1 MKVGIPKEIKQHE
14 GRVSLT
20 PKGAKV
26 LSEGFI
32 EVLVEEDA
40 GKKSGFS
47 NEDYE
52 TFGAKVGSREEAWD
66 SDLVVKVKEPLK
78 EEYKFLKENKKLFT
92 YWHAASNLELT
103 LAALYSKCTGIAYET
118 VYNNGFPLLKPMSE
132 IAGKLAVHKG
142 VQYLIKSKNK
152 LPENVLIIGGG
163 TVGFN
168 AASTVGEDVKVV
180 IMESDEKRFS
190 SLKMLFASKGNVD
203 VEKIEENPELIRESI
218 KRLAKEKDID
228 LVVGAIYIPGAKAPH
243 IITKD
248 MLKLFKKGT
257 VLADVSIDQGGCF
270 ETSRPT
276 THKKPTY
283 IVDGIVHYCV
293 ANMPGAVPYTSTVAL
308 TEATLPY
315 VLQLAVHSDFYKYV
329 TATNKEAGDIYSG
342 LKSGINFYKGFI
354 TNKAVAASHNLVE
367 RYKQLDELLK

>member
-14 GRVSLT
+14 GRVALT
-20 PKGAKV
+20 PKGTKV
-26 LSEGFI
+26 LSEKFI
-32 EVLVEEDA
+32 EVSVEENA

-52 TFGAKVGSREEAWD
+52 NAGARIGSAEEAWD

-78 EEYKFLKENKKLFT
+78 EEYKFLRENKKLFT
-92 YWHAASNLELT
+92 YWHAASNLDLT

-132 IAGKLAVHKG
+132 IAGKLAIHKG
-142 VQYLIKSKNK
+142 VQYLIRSKNK

-168 AASTVGEDVKVV
+168 AATTIGEDVKAV
-180 IMESDEKRFS
+180 IMESNEKRFS
-190 SLKMLFASKGNVD
+190 NLKMLFASKENVSI
-203 VEKIEENPELIRESI
+203 EKIAENPELIRESI
-218 KRLAKEKDID
+218 KRQAKEKDID
-228 LVVGAIYIPGAKAPH
+228 LVIGAIYIPGAKAPH

-257 VLADVSIDQGGCF
+257 VLVDVSIDQGGCF
-270 ETSRPT
+270 ETSKPT
-276 THKKPTY
+276 MHKKPTY
-283 IVDGIVHYCV
+283 TINGIVHYCV

-329 TATNKEAGDIYSG
+329 MTISKEAGDIYNG
-342 LKSGINFYKGFI
+342 LKSGINFFKGFI
-354 TNKAVAASHNLVE
+354 TNKAVAKSHNLIE
-367 RYKQLDELLK
+367 RYKPLDELLK